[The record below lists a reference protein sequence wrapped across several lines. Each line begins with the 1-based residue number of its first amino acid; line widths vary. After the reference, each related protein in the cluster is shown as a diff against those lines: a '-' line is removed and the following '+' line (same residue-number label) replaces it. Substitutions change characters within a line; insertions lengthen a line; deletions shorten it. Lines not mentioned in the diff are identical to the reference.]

1 MNSVTLLGK
10 IEVVVIKDMDTWV
23 RCGMKITN
31 EKGLNTWFDVRGVKK
46 TGKEIEFLPK
56 LQGQYALVDA
66 RFSSYEKDGTTVYG
80 IAASKSDV
88 HKLPQSMAESLIEAG
103 WNETVKLSG
112 KIDSVKGNSEGN
124 QFAKIGLRY
133 MKPGKEAE
141 AGYYYVRVACP
152 PSFTPETHG
161 AGSYVTAL
169 GTLGAAPDGRP
180 LVKASYVG

>member
-31 EKGLNTWFDVRGVKK
+31 DKGLNTWFDVKGVKK
-46 TGKEIEFLPK
+46 TGKEIEF
-56 LQGQYALVDA
+56 
-66 RFSSYEKDGTTVYG
+66 
-80 IAASKSDV
+80 
-88 HKLPQSMAESLIEAG
+88 LIEAG

-112 KIDSVKGNSEGN
+112 KIDSVKGNSEGA

-133 MKPGKEAE
+133 MKPGKDAE

-152 PSFTPETHG
+152 SDFQPEKHG

-180 LVKASYVG
+180 LVKATYVG